1 MQRYRARPWGHS
13 GDGNFV
19 PLERTKID
27 RMKKGQGAH
36 SNPLVD
42 AIVEGI
48 QEVKGKDIVHLDLR
62 DVPNTVCDHF
72 VICHGDSATQ
82 VESISRSVQEFART
96 KAGEK
101 PWHTEGERNAEWIL
115 MDFVD
120 VVVHIF
126 HREKRPYYALEE
138 LWGDA
143 ARMTYENVA

>member
-1 MQRYRARPWGHS
+1 
-13 GDGNFV
+13 
-19 PLERTKID
+19 
-27 RMKKGQGAH
+27 MKKTEGDLAAR
-36 SNPLVD
+36 LVN

-62 DVPNTVCDHF
+62 DVQNTVCDHF
-72 VICHGDSATQ
+72 IICHGDSATQ
-82 VESISRSVQEFART
+82 VEAINGSVQKFARE

-101 PWHTEGERNAEWIL
+101 PWHTEGERNSEWIL

-126 HREKRPYYALEE
+126 HRDKRSFYALED

-143 ARMTYENVA
+143 ARTSYENVA

>member
-1 MQRYRARPWGHS
+1 
-13 GDGNFV
+13 
-19 PLERTKID
+19 
-27 RMKKGQGAH
+27 MKKMKGDLAAR
-36 SNPLVD
+36 LVD

-62 DVPNTVCDHF
+62 DVQNTVCDHF
-72 VICHGDSATQ
+72 IICHGDSDTQ
-82 VESISRSVQEFART
+82 VEAISGSVQRFALE

-101 PWHTEGERNAEWIL
+101 PWHIEGERNSEWVL

-126 HREKRPYYALEE
+126 HRDKRAFYALED

-143 ARMTYENVA
+143 ARTSYENVA